1 MPAAVREAVERRL
14 GSDVV
19 EASTQSGGFSPG
31 VAARLRLRDGRRV
44 FVKAVSS
51 DPNPNSPGMHRREA
65 RIAAALPATV
75 PTPRFLFLHDDGEWV
90 ALAFEDVDGRMP
102 VTPWQAQEL
111 ELVLSAVTRMA
122 TSLTPSPISLA
133 TIAEVDDDDFRGWRR
148 LLTAAATG
156 VDHLAGLDP
165 WAQRNLEALAELEA
179 RWPQGAE
186 GTTLLH
192 VDLRADNMLITEDR
206 VVVVDWPHAAIGAAW
221 IDLMFLLPSVAM
233 QGGPMPWELFDSH
246 PVAKDAD
253 PERVNAVLAAI
264 AGFFIG
270 QSRQPPPP
278 GLPTLRQFQ
287 RDQGLPALAWLK
299 RRTGWK

>member
-1 MPAAVREAVERRL
+1 MPAAVRQAVEARL
-14 GSDVV
+14 GSGVV
-19 EASTQSGGFSPG
+19 EASTQRGGFSPG
-31 VAARLRLRDGRRV
+31 VAARLRLQDGRRV

-51 DPNPNSPGMHRREA
+51 DPNPDSPGMHRREA

-75 PTPRFLFLHDDGEWV
+75 PAPRFLFLHDDGEWV
-90 ALAFEDVDGRMP
+90 ALAFEDIEGRVP
-102 VTPWQAQEL
+102 TAPWQPHEL

-133 TIAEVDDDDFRGWRR
+133 SIAEAHDDDFRGWRR
-148 LLTAAATG
+148 LVAAAATG
-156 VDHLAGLDP
+156 QDDLAGLDP

-179 RWPQGAE
+179 RWPQSSE

-192 VDLRADNMLITEDR
+192 VDLRADNMLIVADR
-206 VVVVDWPHAAIGAAW
+206 VVMVDWPHAAIGAAW
-221 IDLMFLLPSVAM
+221 IDLLFLLPSVAM
-233 QGGPMPWELFDSH
+233 QGGPMPWEIFDSH
-246 PVAKDAD
+246 PLARGAD
-253 PERVNAVLAAI
+253 PGRVNAVLAAI
-264 AGFFIG
+264 AGFFTR